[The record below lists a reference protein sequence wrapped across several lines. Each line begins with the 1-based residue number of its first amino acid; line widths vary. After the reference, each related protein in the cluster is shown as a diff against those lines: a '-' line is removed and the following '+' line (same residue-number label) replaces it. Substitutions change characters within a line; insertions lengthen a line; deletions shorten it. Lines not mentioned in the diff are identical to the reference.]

1 MTKSQ
6 EIEILRE
13 VAAKLGPDSYCGP
26 WLNSVADEAKSE
38 IRSDFFPSPSIA
50 ATRKECEALLA
61 SARAT
66 AVDIENTARA
76 KAAAIIFEAT
86 DRAGRIVDRAA
97 AGLRDALAELRK

>member
-1 MTKSQ
+1 MCKSQ
-6 EIEILRE
+6 EIETLRE

-26 WLNSVADEAKSE
+26 WLSSVADEVKDE

-50 ATRKECEALLA
+50 ATKKECDKMREL
-61 SARAT
+61 ARAAAT
-66 AVDIENTARA
+66 EFENTARA
-76 KAAAIIFEAT
+76 KADAIVKEAT